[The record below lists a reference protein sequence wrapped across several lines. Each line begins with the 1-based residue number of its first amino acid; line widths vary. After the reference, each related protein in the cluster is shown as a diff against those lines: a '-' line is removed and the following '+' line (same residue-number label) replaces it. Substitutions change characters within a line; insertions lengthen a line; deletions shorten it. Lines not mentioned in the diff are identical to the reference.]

1 MTNVKNFQALILLL
15 VVILISGCATGYQ
28 AQGFKGGFSE
38 TQLDHNVFVVTFK
51 GNGFTSLE
59 TASDFSLLRSAE
71 LALKNGYKY
80 FAVIDGQSYLN
91 NSSYTTP
98 TTSNTTANAYV
109 YGNNVYGNATTTTYG
124 GQTFNISKPNVSNTI
139 FCFKEKPE
147 GVYVYNARFLFS
159 SLTSKYGIENVTD
172 R

>member
-1 MTNVKNFQALILLL
+1 MTSLKNLHFPIFLLAT
-15 VVILISGCATGYQ
+15 VLISGCATGYQ

-38 TQLDHNVFVVTFK
+38 TQLDHNVFVVSFK

-59 TASDFSLLRSAE
+59 KASDFSLLRSAE
-71 LALKNGYKY
+71 LALQNGYKY
-80 FAVIDGQSYLN
+80 FAIIDRQSYNN
-91 NSSYTTP
+91 NSTYTTP

-147 GVYVYNARFLFS
+147 GVFVYNAQFLFN
-159 SLTSKYGIENVTD
+159 SLTSKHGIDNVSGQ
-172 R
+172 

>member
-1 MTNVKNFQALILLL
+1 MSNLKIFKAPILLL
-15 VVILISGCATGYQ
+15 AVILMSGCATGYQ

-38 TQLDHNVFVVTFK
+38 TQLDHNVFVVTFR

-71 LALKNGYKY
+71 LALQNGYKY
-80 FAVIDGQSYLN
+80 FAIIDGQTYLN
-91 NSSYTTP
+91 NSTYTTP

-109 YGNNVYGNATTTTYG
+109 SGNNIYGNATTTTYG

-147 GVYVYNARFLFS
+147 GVYVYNAQFLFE
-159 SLTSKYGIENVTD
+159 SLTSKHGIANVAD